1 MKLQM
6 FLYILLTETLHCTY
20 SKLQYSRS
28 TIQSSYLLTSYL
40 LNDLLTYLLNDLL
53 NDLLT

>member
-1 MKLQM
+1 M